1 MNSSS
6 GPLHRV
12 PESRTRTG
20 YSLIEVMVA
29 VGILSVVSVLSFIVL
44 RSSNE
49 AVSLATAK
57 SEVQGNLRDVMAAIS
72 REVEAAFI
80 PEHVSRTPER
90 MNAEDIEVLSDGREI
105 RFWKVEQSPNS
116 LLPVEVGP
124 LRIFLESEDLGLV
137 SGNPMNAKL
146 DPGEDENGDGALTR
160 RVVLERDDTERTLA
174 AANDVADL
182 QFALL
187 PSNNEEDERLTRL
200 QVTLTASRRH
210 GFNNEHLVTA
220 TLTSVIQMSN
230 Y

>member
-1 MNSSS
+1 MNSAQRQGNSA
-6 GPLHRV
+6 RV
-12 PESRTRTG
+12 HGNCRG

-80 PEHVSRTPER
+80 PEHVSLTPER
-90 MNAEDIEVLSDGREI
+90 LNAEDIEVLSDGREI

-116 LLPVEVGP
+116 LLPIEVGP
-124 LRIFLESEDLGLV
+124 LRIFLESEDLGE
-137 SGNPMNAKL
+137 SGGNAMNAKL
-146 DPGEDENGDGALTR
+146 DAGEDENGDGALTR

-187 PSNNEEDERLTRL
+187 PSTNENDERLTRL

-210 GFNNEHLVTA
+210 GFNDEHLVTA